1 MVTTP
6 PGRTSDGPPR
16 IEAIDRAMQLL
27 EVLAKVGADGTSLSE
42 LSEVT
47 KISKPT
53 AYRALATMRARGF
66 VSQGQGGEY
75 RLGPHAL
82 GLTESYFSK
91 DNLQRAMHPV
101 LLELSRRTAELVH
114 LGAWDGPEVVYLDK
128 VEPTARAI
136 RVWSSVGQRVPAAS
150 SALGRALLSAGHE
163 TEADLRYFIESLPA
177 DRHVSLDR
185 LVEAVTE
192 ARATGF
198 SGEYEENEPG
208 VACMGFPLM
217 RGDRAVAAISITS
230 VSDRMTP
237 ERRRELQS
245 LVRDELPRLLPE
257 GIALFKPTGSPAGA

>member
-1 MVTTP
+1 MVTTAN
-6 PGRTSDGPPR
+6 GRGDGPPR

-27 EVLAKVGADGTSLSE
+27 EALAKVGADGTSLTE
-42 LSEVT
+42 LSDVT
-47 KISKPT
+47 NISKPT

-66 VSQGQGGEY
+66 VSQGQGGQY

-82 GLTESYFSK
+82 GLSDSYFSK

-101 LLELSRRTAELVH
+101 LLELSRRTEELVH

-128 VEPTARAI
+128 VEPTIRAI
-136 RVWSSVGQRVPAAS
+136 RVWSQVGQRVPAAS

-163 TEADLRYFIESLPA
+163 TPEDLRYFIDSLPA
-177 DRHVSLDR
+177 DRHVSHAR
-185 LVEAVTE
+185 LVEAVEE

-230 VSDRMTP
+230 VSDRMTKD
-237 ERRRELQS
+237 RRGELQT
-245 LVRDELPRLLPE
+245 LVRTELPRLLPE
-257 GIALFKPTGSPAGA
+257 GISLFKPTGMTTPV